1 MWIFACLIAGA
12 YSLSFN
18 LEAGTQDCVGLLL
31 KRGGHFWGAYVVS
44 GQGEKNFVARVE
56 GPSGQPIYTSPAGQN
71 EGEFETQAQADG
83 LHKMCFKSTDRQP
96 KVISFEFELEDETVD
111 EDETAAMGSL
121 DPIQEKFK
129 DMARNMDLIS
139 RNIHFYQRREKVHR
153 DLTEIT
159 CDRVLQ
165 FSIVKVVVLLGL
177 TIFQVYMLTNFFE
190 DRLKNVKP
198 V

>member
-1 MWIFACLIAGA
+1 MWIFACLLAAA

-18 LEAGTQDCVGLLL
+18 LEPGTDECVALNVKEKGMFE
-31 KRGGHFWGAYVVS
+31 GSFVVS
-44 GQGEKNFVARVE
+44 GQGEKNYAARLF
-56 GPSGQPIYTSPAGQN
+56 GPNGQVMYNSTPKQN
-71 EGEFETQAQADG
+71 EGSFEAQATSDG
-83 LHKMCFKSTDRQP
+83 VYKLCFKSTDRQP

-111 EDETAAMGSL
+111 EDETAAKGSL
-121 DPIQEKFK
+121 DPIERNFK
-129 DMARNMDLIS
+129 DIARQLDLIS

-153 DLTEIT
+153 DLTEVT

-190 DRLKNVKP
+190 DRLKSVKP